1 METVTFEKA
10 IQDGDITIADKFLIV
25 ESRFDGYTN
34 THKGPHAFRVV
45 ATEINL
51 GTEEDQELVN
61 EYKVFP
67 VYLDRANDTYVNT
80 KYPVI
85 ITDGDEVL
93 FSKMEMDPYGENIN
107 PGVLKT
113 LASATKEQNV
123 LHAFDAYVQNAFQL
137 SAYHILVADRDNKL
151 GESDAPFEFTDKFE
165 REILE
170 NGQETINEGS
180 IIPPR
185 V

>member
-1 METVTFEKA
+1 METTTFKEA
-10 IQDGDITIADKFLIV
+10 LQTELLELDGKYLVV
-25 ESRFDGYTN
+25 EAKYDGYTDTN
-34 THKGPHAFRVV
+34 RGPHAFRII
-45 ATEINL
+45 AD
-51 GTEEDQELVN
+51 GED
-61 EYKVFP
+61 YKVFP
-67 VYLDRANDTYVNT
+67 VYLDRKENTYVNT

-93 FSKMEMDPYGENIN
+93 FSKMEMDPYGENIS

-113 LASATKEQNV
+113 LKNATKEQNV

-151 GESDAPFEFTDKFE
+151 GESDAEFEFTKKFE

-170 NGQETINEGS
+170 NGQETIHEGS

>member
-1 METVTFEKA
+1 METITFKEA
-10 IQDGDITIADKFLIV
+10 LQEELLELDGKYLVV
-25 ESRFDGYTN
+25 EAKYDGYTDTN
-34 THKGPHAFRVV
+34 RGPHAFRII
-45 ATEINL
+45 AD
-51 GTEEDQELVN
+51 EED
-61 EYKVFP
+61 YKVFP
-67 VYLDRANDTYVNT
+67 VYLDRKENTYVNT

-93 FSKMEMDPYGENIN
+93 FSKMEMDPYGENLN
-107 PGVLKT
+107 PGVLRT
-113 LASATKEQNV
+113 LEGATKEQNV

-151 GESDAPFEFTDKFE
+151 GESDAEFEFTNKFE

-170 NGQETINEGS
+170 NGQETIHEGS